1 MQTEWHPTLRLP
13 VLVMEAGRS
22 TAYTYDALGN
32 KLSEV
37 VTDRL
42 TGQTCSQSWAYNA
55 QGLVASTTDARGGSW
70 TFAYDAQGTAPA
82 SATRWA
88 MKRCGST
95 TPQAA

>member
-13 VLVMEAGRS
+13 VLVTEAGRS

-37 VTDRL
+37 VTDL
-42 TGQTCSQSWAYNA
+42 ATGQTRSQSWAYNA
-55 QGLVASTTDARGGSW
+55 QGLAASTTDARGGSW
-70 TFAYDAQGTAPA
+70 TIASTPRATAPA
-82 SATRWA
+82 SATRSA
-88 MKRCGST
+88 MKRSGST